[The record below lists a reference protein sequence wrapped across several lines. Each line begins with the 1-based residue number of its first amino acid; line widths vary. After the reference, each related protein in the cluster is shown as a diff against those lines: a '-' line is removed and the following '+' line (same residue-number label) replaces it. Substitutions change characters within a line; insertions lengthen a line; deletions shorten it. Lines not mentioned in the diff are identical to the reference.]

1 MYVQTYIAGKHC
13 IQVCRITVGS
23 LRLSCPTLLYTYI
36 FHTVLYTVA
45 GMSEA
50 LRLQPMESSSKP

>member
-1 MYVQTYIAGKHC
+1 MYVQTYVARKHC

-23 LRLSCPTLLYTYI
+23 LRSSCPTLLYTYVL
-36 FHTVLYTVA
+36 HTVLCAVA